1 VTQPGAGQRRW
12 PRIAFAAAVAVNLV
26 VLYWPRA
33 VSQGGIP
40 YADKVVHIAIFAIVV
55 VAGLWAR
62 VPAVWLVS
70 VLVVHAVSSELVQ
83 HWLLANR
90 SGDPADVAA
99 DLVGV
104 AVGLL
109 VGVRLVPRTG
119 VAVPRSDGSLAS

>member
-1 VTQPGAGQRRW
+1 VTQPDAGQQRWRRT
-12 PRIAFAAAVAVNLV
+12 AFAVAVAVNLV

-55 VAGLWAR
+55 AAGLWAR
-62 VPAVWLVS
+62 VPVVWLVS
-70 VLVVHAVSSELVQ
+70 LAVVHAVSSELVQ

-90 SGDPADVAA
+90 SGDPADVVA

-104 AVGLL
+104 AIGLL
-109 VGVRLVPRTG
+109 IGLRLVARTA
-119 VAVPRSDGSLAS
+119 VAASRSDGSLTS

>member
-1 VTQPGAGQRRW
+1 
-12 PRIAFAAAVAVNLV
+12 VALCTNLA

-40 YADKVVHIAIFAIVV
+40 YADKVVHIAIFAIVA

-62 VPAVWLVS
+62 VPVTWLVS
-70 VLVVHAVSSELVQ
+70 LLVVDAVSSELVQ

-90 SGDPADVAA
+90 TGDPADVAA

-109 VGVRLVPRTG
+109 VGFRLVARTT
-119 VAVPRSDGSLAS
+119 VAATRTDGSLSP